1 MSALF
6 VCIYYSIYSL
16 SYVLL
21 YLIRIYQVYAYIF
34 ILHSLYII
42 IYTNYPI
49 YTVNAASSEHPVFGW
64 GGPGGRVYQK
74 AYVEFFVSPDNFN
87 IVTNILN
94 NHTNLTIY
102 AINSK
107 QQFISPYTNQIIE
120 NDSYL
125 ASGKSTSVTAVTW
138 GVFPNKEILQ
148 PTVFDPATFKVH
160 IYTYVVCTLYS
171 MLYILCGISAIRQMI
186 MLCIYFDSYM

>member
-1 MSALF
+1 MYHMYNSCVYSLCMSISALH
-6 VCIYYSIYSL
+6 
-16 SYVLL
+16 VLP
-21 YLIRIYQVYAYIF
+21 RMYA
-34 ILHSLYII
+34 IL
-42 IYTNYPI
+42 YTNYPTLYSVNI
-49 YTVNAASSEHPVFGW
+49 ILYYTLYTVNAACSEHPVFGW

-74 AYVEFFVSPDNFN
+74 AYVEFFASPDNFN

-107 QQFISPYTNQIIE
+107 QQFISPYTNQVIVEKE
-120 NDSYL
+120 NESNSYL

-148 PTVFDPATFKVH
+148 PTVFDPATFKV
-160 IYTYVVCTLYS
+160 YT
-171 MLYILCGISAIRQMI
+171 
-186 MLCIYFDSYM
+186 

>member
-1 MSALF
+1 MY
-6 VCIYYSIYSL
+6 IYSI
-16 SYVLL
+16 L
-21 YLIRIYQVYAYIF
+21 YT
-34 ILHSLYII
+34 ILHFTL
-42 IYTNYPI
+42 N
-49 YTVNAASSEHPVFGW
+49 TVNAASSEHPVFGW

-74 AYVEFFVSPDNFN
+74 AYVEFFVSPENFN
-87 IVTNILN
+87 KVTNILN

-120 NDSYL
+120 NDSNIYL

-148 PTVFDPATFKVH
+148 PTVFDPATFKV
-160 IYTYVVCTLYS
+160 
-171 MLYILCGISAIRQMI
+171 
-186 MLCIYFDSYM
+186 CI

>member
-1 MSALF
+1 MCLVYIAIYGFTCIVKSIHMSALF

-120 NDSYL
+120 NDSNIYL

-148 PTVFDPATFKVH
+148 PTVFDPATFKV
-160 IYTYVVCTLYS
+160 YTCVCICC
-171 MLYILCGISAIRQMI
+171 MFAA
-186 MLCIYFDSYM
+186 

>member
-1 MSALF
+1 M
-6 VCIYYSIYSL
+6 
-16 SYVLL
+16 
-21 YLIRIYQVYAYIF
+21 RIYRVYTPSVHLCSYNTIF
-34 ILHSLYII
+34 YMLYYY
-42 IYTNYPI
+42 YTL

-74 AYVEFFVSPDNFN
+74 AYVEFFVSPENFN
-87 IVTNILN
+87 IVTTILN

-120 NDSYL
+120 NDIYL

-148 PTVFDPATFKVH
+148 PTVFDPATFKV
-160 IYTYVVCTLYS
+160 YTCVCICC
-171 MLYILCGISAIRQMI
+171 MFAA
-186 MLCIYFDSYM
+186 